1 MTRWF
6 ITRSATAYF
15 GSNGYIVSIPLNDTQ
30 DYDLVVDNGDRLQK
44 VQVKGTNTK
53 GTKNAY
59 KVGLRTISGTTRK
72 VCKTVNKTDI
82 DLLFCLCGDGSMYL
96 IPHEKI
102 KNESAINLSTQ
113 KSIYSKKS
121 SIDYSQ
127 YKVEM

>member
-1 MTRWF
+1 
-6 ITRSATAYF
+6 
-15 GSNGYIVSIPLNDTQ
+15 
-30 DYDLVVDNGDRLQK
+30 
-44 VQVKGTNTK
+44 
-53 GTKNAY
+53 
-59 KVGLRTISGTTRK
+59 
-72 VCKTVNKTDI
+72 
-82 DLLFCLCGDGSMYL
+82 MYL